1 MRIRRANT
9 RSRAFLGVFL
19 VNVQVIPVSQIGI
32 LFFQTLVIHEFG
44 ATVFRVFPR
53 FFGGVD
59 NLWIELQFVETI
71 FSLVSCLNAL
81 KCAKEAFCYAKY
93 PAHALFERWN
103 LISVVKGLENF
114 MWRFLIHSDC
124 G

>member
-19 VNVQVIPVSQIGI
+19 VNVQVIPVSRNGI

-59 NLWIELQFVETI
+59 NLWIKLQFVETI
-71 FSLVSCLNAL
+71 FSLVSCLNPL

-103 LISVVKGLENF
+103 LISVVKGSENF
-114 MWRFLIHSDC
+114 C
-124 G
+124 GDF